1 VARVLEIASAARTQA
16 AQRMGTAC
24 FPGC

>member
-1 VARVLEIASAARTQA
+1 VLEVAADARGQA